1 MPAVMANVELTSS
14 RKKVPNSARLIGMG
28 LMPSVLK
35 RACTSGTCSALVISL
50 CSFSTMS
57 RGVFAGRYRLRP
69 RATADLPSEP
79 DAAADVSGKP
89 HQGGYAAKVFQ
100 ECAMR
105 CQSKMRLLTYAT
117 LIVIG

>member
-1 MPAVMANVELTSS
+1 MPAVIANVELTSS
-14 RKKVPNSARLIGMG
+14 RKNVPNSARLIGMG
-28 LMPSVLK
+28 SMPSVLK
-35 RACTSGTCSALVISL
+35 RACTSGTCRALVISL

-57 RGVFAGRYRLRP
+57 RGVFAGRYRLRL

-79 DAAADVSGKP
+79 DAAADVSVVVGKP
-89 HQGGYAAKVFQ
+89 HQRGYAAKVFQ

-117 LIVIG
+117 